1 MRLAPWG
8 NPPTPL
14 LPKWHRDTF
23 PDQPLPDSLRT
34 ANPSA
39 HTVADLESFW
49 TSTDTPV
56 SRPILRSLA
65 RLIRAWPPRDHVVI
79 PAGLD
84 HAELLA
90 YPLSNRVVNGLGLGG
105 FFAGDDSITVGMLR
119 DAGRIGR
126 VSLIELMCVSELALA
141 NRASSEPVDMS
152 GQSASI
158 QVTRR
163 DAWAT
168 TVNALAPLLA
178 AARDFRGAQSLG
190 DALRLD
196 LREIART
203 IDRLDSLESITI
215 QSLVGEE
222 GIANSVVD
230 RVEQLVAPMRPS
242 WIAVLEHRVLD
253 PERKTL
259 EAVGQELG
267 VTRERVRQI
276 QTKVTNALREA
287 VDAQITA
294 IANLQR
300 GHLAPVLT
308 VDELSLSAVQ
318 TFSRH
323 TAESLP
329 TRLATRL
336 LLEKLDY
343 SCVGENCFSQEALRV
358 VAALRTAAEQ
368 LADDVG
374 LVDEECLRS
383 CLPTQDWHRFFGQ
396 LIAQANLHHVRSRIA
411 LRDSG
416 KAHVKAAVLEVGRPA
431 TKEEIAVLVKMTT
444 GRVGAHLSV
453 IPSVARADKDR
464 WGLVEWIDD
473 VYEGISAEIIQR
485 INEDGGATRLE
496 RLLEELPRLFG
507 VSETSVRVYART
519 PYFEIHNGYVSVALE
534 PRINLRELD
543 DVVDGRTEEGV
554 PYWTFAVED
563 RYFDGYSITP
573 FPPEL
578 ARELGCEPNG
588 YISAEVGYPVGA
600 SAVSVSWP
608 LASNTGASVGR
619 TGDALR
625 RLDVKVGDRVRLLVA
640 GPKHVELRP
649 SPARESAKERPAAVV
664 DILER
669 LKSRRQVF

>member
-1 MRLAPWG
+1 MRLARWG

-14 LPKWHRDTF
+14 LPKWYRDTF

-34 ANPSA
+34 VNPSA

-49 TSTDTPV
+49 TCTDTPV

-65 RLIRAWPPRDHVVI
+65 RLIRAWPPLDHVVI

-105 FFAGDDSITVGMLR
+105 FFAGNDAITVGMLR
-119 DAGRIGR
+119 NAGRIGR
-126 VSLIELMCVSELALA
+126 VSLIEFMSVSELALA
-141 NRASSEPVDMS
+141 NRASSESVDVS
-152 GQSASI
+152 GHPASI
-158 QVTRR
+158 QVARM
-163 DAWAT
+163 DAWTAGIT
-168 TVNALAPLLA
+168 ALAPLLA
-178 AARDFRGAQSLG
+178 AARDFRGAETVG
-190 DALRLD
+190 DALQVD
-196 LREIART
+196 LAEVART
-203 IDRLDSLESITI
+203 IGALDSLDSIAIHT
-215 QSLVGEE
+215 LVGDE
-222 GIANSVVD
+222 GLAGSVVD
-230 RVEQLVAPMRPS
+230 RLDQILTGMPSSWLV
-242 WIAVLEHRVLD
+242 VLEQRLLRVE
-253 PERKTL
+253 PKTL
-259 EAVGQELG
+259 EAVGQELKL
-267 VTRERVRQI
+267 TRERVRQI
-276 QTKVTNALREA
+276 QVRVINTVREA
-287 VDAQITA
+287 VDAQITT
-294 IANLQR
+294 IANLQC
-300 GHLAPVLT
+300 GHFPPVLT
-308 VDELSLSAVQ
+308 ADELSRSAAQ
-318 TFSRH
+318 TFSKR
-323 TAESLP
+323 TADSLP
-329 TRLATRL
+329 TRLASRL
-336 LLEKLDY
+336 LFEKLDY
-343 SCVGENCFSQEALRV
+343 SCVGGNCFSQEALRV
-358 VAALRTAAEQ
+358 VAALRTAAGQ

-374 LVDEECLRS
+374 LLDEEDLRS
-383 CLPTQDWHRFFGQ
+383 CLPTQDWHRFFEQ
-396 LIAQANLHHVRSRIA
+396 LIAQAKLHQVRGRIA

-416 KAHVKAAVLEVGRPA
+416 KAHVKAAVLEIGRPA
-431 TKEEIAVLVKMTT
+431 TKEEIAVLVGMTT

-464 WGLVEWIDD
+464 WGLLEWIDD
-473 VYEGISAEIIQR
+473 VYEGITAEIIQR

-519 PYFEIHNGYVSVALE
+519 PYFEIHNGYVSVATE
-534 PRINLRELD
+534 PRITLRELD

-563 RYFDGYSITP
+563 RYFDGYSIAP

-588 YISAEVGYPVGA
+588 YISAEVDYPVGA

-619 TGDALR
+619 IGDALR
-625 RLDVKVGDRVRLLVA
+625 RLEVKVGDRVRLLVA
-640 GPKHVELRP
+640 GPRRVVFRP
-649 SPARESAKERPAAVV
+649 SPVHDSGMEQPAAV